1 MAGGILIVNDQGVV
15 VAAKVGGNAVDL
27 ADVDAPAADG
37 STHYFQLAAA
47 HPFQPQQ
54 GGVGVGTA
62 QHHGAD
68 GIIQPGLL
76 RQGKA
81 VRDAFIVWQHAQQ
94 PGHQRTVGTVA
105 AACGGKAAMQ
115 QDLGGFWGFA
125 QQVARCKPNA
135 HRASRVAAGRA
146 CHHGAQHIK

>member
-1 MAGGILIVNDQGVV
+1 M

-37 STHYFQLAAA
+37 STYYFQLAAA

>member
-1 MAGGILIVNDQGVV
+1 M

-115 QDLGGFWGFA
+115 QDLGSFGA
-125 QQVARCKPNA
+125 SPNRL
-135 HRASRVAAGRA
+135 RAVSPMRTAPAVWLLEGPVITGPSTSNKRMTLSLLE
-146 CHHGAQHIK
+146 CT